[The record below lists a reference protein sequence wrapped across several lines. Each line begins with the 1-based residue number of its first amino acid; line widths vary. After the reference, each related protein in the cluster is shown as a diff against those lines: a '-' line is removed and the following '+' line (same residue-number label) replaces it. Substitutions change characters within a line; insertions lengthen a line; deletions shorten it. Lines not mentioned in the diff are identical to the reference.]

1 MAVYTKINKKNILS
15 IEKIFHL
22 GKIVSFKGIK
32 KGIENT
38 NYFLKTK
45 KSKYILTIFE
55 KRVSSKDLPFFMELM
70 HGLSKLKI
78 KCPKPLK
85 TSKGKYLIK
94 IKNKNA
100 CLVTFLEGKDKNN
113 LTSNEC
119 YETGKNIAKLHL
131 ASKKLKIF
139 RKNSLSISAW
149 PKLINTIDNGSR
161 KIQIDLLKLMRTN
174 LSIIKKKW
182 PKKLPIG
189 IIHGDLFVDNIFFYK
204 KKFYGFIDFYFSSS
218 DFLSYELAICINSLC
233 FNKKKNK
240 FIFDKQKASNLL
252 KGYQK
257 YRKLNSKEKKYFNVL
272 CRGAALRYLLTRV
285 YDYSNTPKTAYI
297 KIKDPKEYIQ
307 KLMFHSKINKFNN
320 YIR

>member
-22 GKIVSFKGIK
+22 GKIVSFTGIK

-113 LTSNEC
+113 LTSNDC
-119 YETGKNIAKLHL
+119 YEAGKNIAKLHL

-161 KIQIDLLKLMRTN
+161 KIQIDLLKLMRAN
-174 LSIIKKKW
+174 LSIIKKRW
-182 PKKLPIG
+182 PKNLPIG
-189 IIHGDLFVDNIFFYK
+189 IIHGDLFIDNIFFYK

-233 FNKKKNK
+233 FNKKNNK

-272 CRGAALRYLLTRV
+272 CLGAALRYLLTRV
-285 YDYSNTPKTAYI
+285 YDYSNTPKTAFI

>member
-113 LTSNEC
+113 LTSNDC
-119 YETGKNIAKLHL
+119 YEAGKNIAKLHL

-233 FNKKKNK
+233 FNKKNNK

-272 CRGAALRYLLTRV
+272 CLGAALRYLLTRV
-285 YDYSNTPKTAYI
+285 YDYSNTPKTAFI